1 MDDETTGD
9 IRTNTILKL
18 KYLIYK
24 NLAAITKEEG
34 DLSAALDAYIEVRG
48 RHGQEEVG
56 QLSLLA
62 NGYSKLKTMHGCA
75 SDAFL
80 PPPSSLRPLVWTAAM

>member
-1 MDDETTGD
+1 MEDETTGD

-24 NLAAITKEEG
+24 NLAAIAKEEG
-34 DLSAALDAYIEVRG
+34 DLSAALDAYIEVRW

-56 QLSLLA
+56 QLSQF
-62 NGYSKLKTMHGCA
+62 CQ
-75 SDAFL
+75 
-80 PPPSSLRPLVWTAAM
+80 

>member
-1 MDDETTGD
+1 MEDETTGD

-24 NLAAITKEEG
+24 NLAAIAKEEG
-34 DLSAALDAYIEVRG
+34 DLSAALDAYIEVRR

-56 QLSLLA
+56 QLSQF
-62 NGYSKLKTMHGCA
+62 CQ
-75 SDAFL
+75 
-80 PPPSSLRPLVWTAAM
+80 